1 MRQRFRDQDTAQK
14 EETDEALQAWLAAYS
29 SINKLSLQSYLDA
42 FRPQFARCE
51 RAGTVQEQQ
60 KSYYLVKGL
69 NKARLNQVV
78 GKFKL
83 KANNLASFNYQ
94 KIQGYLNDYTQQ
106 EIEVKNL
113 NPTH

>member
-1 MRQRFRDQDTAQK
+1 
-14 EETDEALQAWLAAYS
+14 L
-29 SINKLSLQSYLDA
+29 
-42 FRPQFARCE
+42 
-51 RAGTVQEQQ
+51 AGTVQEQQ
-60 KSYYLVKGL
+60 KGYYLVKGL

-94 KIQGYLNDYTQQ
+94 KIQGYLNNYTQQ

-113 NPTH
+113 NPTLQNKDLSAPESILFSAKASKPYMFLPRTLKLPETRARYQEA